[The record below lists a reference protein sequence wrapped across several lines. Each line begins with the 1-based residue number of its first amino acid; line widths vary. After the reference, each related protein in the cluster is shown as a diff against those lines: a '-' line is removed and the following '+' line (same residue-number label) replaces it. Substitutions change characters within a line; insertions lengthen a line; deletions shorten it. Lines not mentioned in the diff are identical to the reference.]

1 MAFEKGQS
9 GNPTGRKPG
18 TLNNATTT
26 AREAIS
32 AALDKATASRLA
44 AALDSLTGKEYIDA
58 YVKLAEFVTPKL
70 QRMALATGEGIV
82 KVLTTSV
89 LVRSSGIPL
98 AYDEKQTAWE
108 LAHDGPDRAA

>member
-18 TLNNATTT
+18 TPNHATAT

-32 AALDKATASRLA
+32 AALDKADAGRLA
-44 AALDSLTGKEYIDA
+44 AALDTLTGKEYIDA

-70 QRMALATGEGIV
+70 QRTALAADEGVRLTGIQ
-82 KVLTTSV
+82 
-89 LVRSSGIPL
+89 LVDFDGSS
-98 AYDEKQTAWE
+98 
-108 LAHDGPDRAA
+108 LAHS